1 MLGLEQHDA
10 ICEDGGIA
18 CLPFGKPVGT
28 QFSGS
33 LTVELAGNLSEWH
46 GAMRGRSIGAYFG
59 KPVSTSY
66 CCSLTVGLV
75 GNFLERYSAMRGLEH
90 RRLLLVISWVPTF
103 AAVLR

>member
-1 MLGLEQHDA
+1 MEQHDA

-59 KPVSTSY
+59 KPVSTSF
-66 CCSLTVGLV
+66 CCSLMVGPVGCGAAWCYAKAKGRSIAHFLV
-75 GNFLERYSAMRGLEH
+75 S
-90 RRLLLVISWVPTF
+90 P
-103 AAVLR
+103 LRW